1 MILQYLSNVVR
12 DGKAQTVETIRDNVT
27 NVDEYNEFVEIT
39 FNRPNGEADLVT
51 FRKDHEQITNMWLL
65 NNNFKT
71 LKRLF

>member
-27 NVDEYNEFVEIT
+27 NVDEQDEFVEIT

-51 FRKDHEQITNMWLL
+51 FRKD
-65 NNNFKT
+65 
-71 LKRLF
+71 